1 LTVVAGGISGFLANL
16 DEAREQADQESSRI
30 RSFMKTWESEL
41 GLGPKYATEVLKI
54 AQQFFEFPE
63 NVRSAAIRLGKILS
77 KYEHQAHGDLRIQSI
92 AAAEGKTQWVLERVE
107 EAASAL

>member
-1 LTVVAGGISGFLANL
+1 
-16 DEAREQADQESSRI
+16 
-30 RSFMKTWESEL
+30 MKTWESEL

-77 KYEHQAHGDLRIQSI
+77 K
-92 AAAEGKTQWVLERVE
+92 
-107 EAASAL
+107 